1 MTVTSRA
8 KIAIPKQKGQKDMTT
23 LAACSKGKMKP
34 PKYIVSVFDAE
45 TMSSTITSAAN
56 YQSAMSVFYNAIV
69 DCLEQ
74 KMPTIFSSLCDF
86 LQKTNCTSNEDR
98 QKALTSF
105 FMVKC
110 TIPGVEYARNR
121 SFSIPG
127 IKIEMLDRSQFYYA
141 NMA

>member
-1 MTVTSRA
+1 
-8 KIAIPKQKGQKDMTT
+8 MTT
-23 LAACSKGKMKP
+23 LAINSKGKMKP

-56 YQSAMSVFYNAIV
+56 YRSAMSVFYNAIV

-74 KMPTIFSSLCDF
+74 KMPTIFSSLCSF
-86 LQKTNCTSNEDR
+86 LQKTNCASNEDR
-98 QKALTSF
+98 QKALANF
-105 FMVKC
+105 FKTEC
-110 TIPGVEYARNR
+110 TVPGIEYTGNK

-127 IKIEMLDRSQFYYA
+127 IKIEMLDRSQFYYT

>member
-1 MTVTSRA
+1 
-8 KIAIPKQKGQKDMTT
+8 MTT
-23 LAACSKGKMKP
+23 LAANSKGKMKP

-56 YQSAMSVFYNAIV
+56 YGSAISVFYNAIV

-74 KMPTIFSSLCDF
+74 KMPIIFNDLCNF
-86 LQKTNCTSNEDR
+86 LQKTNCKSNEDR
-98 QKALTSF
+98 HKALTSF
-105 FMVKC
+105 FNIKC
-110 TIPGVEYARNR
+110 TIPGIEYTSNK

-127 IKIEMLDRSQFYYA
+127 VKIEMLDRSQFYYT